1 VSDRP
6 SEISVVIPTYN
17 RAPALRANFPQV
29 LAIEGVAEIVVVVD
43 GSSDD
48 TGEVLAAFGDARVRV
63 IVHPERRGSQAA
75 RKTGIAAAH
84 GEWLLMLDDDG
95 AAFPEFARV
104 ALDVARRCE
113 ADIVGA
119 PWLHL
124 DPDGDAREAF
134 TRARANARERI
145 RLATNPGV
153 FPDRDLQT
161 PFLPGNAVLIN
172 RRVFDRVSYDE
183 RLRGNAWREETSFY
197 LDASAA
203 GFRCVLT
210 PDTASFQ
217 FDQWEGG
224 QRLPQIAYEFHALRN
239 NWRFLRRH
247 EDDLRARGEIR
258 SALGAELSFAWQRAS
273 SLVSGYLRARLRRG

>member
-1 VSDRP
+1 
-6 SEISVVIPTYN
+6 
-17 RAPALRANFPQV
+17 
-29 LAIEGVAEIVVVVD
+29 VD
-43 GSSDD
+43 GSSDE
-48 TGEVLAAFGDARVRV
+48 TGQVLAGFGDDRVRV
-63 IVHPERRGSQAA
+63 IAHAQRRGSQAA
-75 RKTGIAAAH
+75 RKTGIAAARA
-84 GEWLLMLDDDG
+84 EWLLMLDDDG
-95 AAFPEFARV
+95 GAFPEFGRV
-104 ALDVARRCE
+104 LLEVARRCD

-124 DPDGDAREAF
+124 DPGGDPREAYR
-134 TRARANARERI
+134 RARANALGRI
-145 RLATNPGV
+145 RLGTNPGV

-183 RLRGNAWREETSFY
+183 RLTGNAWREETSFY
-197 LDASAA
+197 LDACAA
-203 GFRCVLT
+203 GFRCVMT

-224 QRLPQIAYEFHALRN
+224 QRLPQIAYEFHALCN

-247 EDDLRARGEIR
+247 ADDLRARGEIR
-258 SALGAELSFAWQRAS
+258 SAVGAELGFAWQRAS